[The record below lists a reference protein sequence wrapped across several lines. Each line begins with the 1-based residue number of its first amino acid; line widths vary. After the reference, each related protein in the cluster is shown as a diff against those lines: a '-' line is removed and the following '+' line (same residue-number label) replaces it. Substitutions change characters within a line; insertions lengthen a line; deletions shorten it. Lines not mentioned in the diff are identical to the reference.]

1 MKYNYETLIKYC
13 IENSIQLKND
23 YKKVLINR
31 ESYIEGICITNNCCI
46 EFNKNFRQLLK
57 TGAYCKNCMTNIAN
71 KKIRESKVKYDI
83 NILTGFCKENNIELI
98 ENYSDKFVN
107 RDTII
112 KGKCI
117 ENYCNNIFSKP
128 FREILKLNG
137 YCSDCSKELGKIKI
151 KETNLERYGVTNVMK
166 NETIKQKFKQS
177 LIDKYGVEHVLKLET
192 VKQQI
197 KIKILE
203 KYNVEHALQN
213 PEIREKIKQT
223 NLERYGV
230 ENPQQNIE
238 VRNKTCNTNL
248 KKYGVKYFWQTEDC
262 KNKIIKTNLEKYGVH
277 HHSQNPIVSEKM
289 LKNAYKIKSY
299 EMPSGKIVNYQGYE
313 NFMLDH
319 LLLIEKVCEEDIIN
333 NRKDVPEIWF
343 HDKNGKKRRHFV
355 DFYIKSQNRCIE
367 VKSIWTHKEKN
378 FVLEKQESAKNLGYK
393 YEIWIFDN
401 KGNILETII

>member
-1 MKYNYETLIKYC
+1 MLYNNETLKDYCKTNNIILLEDYETKIC
-13 IENSIQLKND
+13 
-23 YKKVLINR
+23 R
-31 ESYIEGICITNNCCI
+31 EDYIEGICINQC
-46 EFNKNFRQLLK
+46 KNIFKKTFRQMVK
-57 TGAYCKNCMTNIAN
+57 TGAYCTDCIKSITSNKIKTAIVKWDLNRLLNYCNTNNIILLDDYSNKFINRDSILSCLCKNKQCKNIFKNTFRELVKLDAFCSECR
-71 KKIRESKVKYDI
+71 KEIGKRKIRETNQKNFGVDSVLKSPEI
-83 NILTGFCKENNIELI
+83 
-98 ENYSDKFVN
+98 
-107 RDTII
+107 
-112 KGKCI
+112 
-117 ENYCNNIFSKP
+117 
-128 FREILKLNG
+128 RE
-137 YCSDCSKELGKIKI
+137 KIKI
-151 KETNLERYGVTNVMK
+151 TTFER
-166 NETIKQKFKQS
+166 
-177 LIDKYGVEHVLKLET
+177 YGVEHVSKLET
-192 VKQQI
+192 I
-197 KIKILE
+197 KEEKKRKSLE
-203 KYNVEHALQN
+203 KYNVEHVLQS

-223 NLERYGV
+223 NLERYGA

-248 KKYGVKYFWQTEDC
+248 KNYGYKHYSQSEDF

-289 LKNAYKIKSY
+289 FTNAYKIKSY